1 MEVTLEIDKMDKLI
15 ITAATTGGIH
25 GKGSNPAIPEQPDE
39 IAQAMYEC
47 YNAGAT
53 VAHIHVRDQYGL
65 TTADLNTYGEVISK
79 INAKCPIITQVGNGI
94 GGVPQPDG
102 TWGATLEQRMA
113 LIDMVPKPDMMTI
126 NAGSF
131 QFGWDGATFENPM
144 AWNEE
149 FIRKCY
155 EKDMAIECECYDIS
169 HIENVKELVRR
180 GVLKEPVHYS
190 LVLSIKGGIPT
201 TPKLISTMIDMIP
214 EGSKWQVIT
223 ISKFQLPS
231 TVIAMCQ
238 GASIRTGLEDSIY
251 YKRGELAKSNAQ
263 LVERIVRIAKEL
275 GREIASVDEAV
286 EMLGV
291 KR

>member
-25 GKGSNPAIPEQPDE
+25 GKASNSALPEQPDE
-39 IAQAMYEC
+39 IAQDMLDC
-47 YNAGAT
+47 YNAGAS
-53 VAHIHVRDQYGL
+53 VAHIHVRDEHGL
-65 TTADLNTYGEVISK
+65 TTADLNVYSEVISK
-79 INAKCPIITQVGNGI
+79 INAKCPMITQVGNGI

-102 TWGATLEQRMA
+102 TWGATLDQRMA
-113 LIDMVPKPDMMTI
+113 LTEISPRPDMMTI

-131 QFGWDGATFENPM
+131 QFGWEGITFENPM
-144 AWNEE
+144 RWNEE
-149 FIRKCY
+149 FIKRCSDR
-155 EKDMAIECECYDIS
+155 DMAIECECYDIS
-169 HIENVKELVRR
+169 HIENIKELVRR
-180 GVLKEPVHYS
+180 GALKEPVHYS

-201 TPKLISTMIDMIP
+201 TPKLISTMIDTIP

-238 GASIRTGLEDSIY
+238 GANVRTGLEDSIY
-251 YKRGELAKSNAQ
+251 YKKGELAKSNAQ
-263 LVERIVRIAKEL
+263 LVERMVRIAREL
-275 GREIASVDEAV
+275 GREIATVDEAV
-286 EMLGV
+286 ELLGV